1 MIGRKP
7 ASPSYNGCTFQDA
20 GLGQTGALKKNRGQS
35 DMADHIKAGAAANG
49 KAPKAELR
57 EADVIAYL
65 RRNPRVLLNNS
76 DLLAAIAPDTRFETD
91 TVVVDMQRF
100 VVERLRRQVDDLKT
114 SSDRLVTT
122 TRSNMS
128 LVERSMECALAL
140 IYSRDFEELAQVLH
154 DDLPV
159 HLGVDAISVAFE
171 SNSIPVDGSHMI
183 RALPPGTVNALVGP
197 DMSTRIRPD
206 VEGEE
211 MLYGNSA
218 GLVRSDA
225 LVALPEGEGLP
236 AGLFAVGCRSS
247 GHFEDGQGTE
257 LITFLG
263 HVTRYAVGRWWSL
276 KL

>member
-1 MIGRKP
+1 MVD
-7 ASPSYNGCTFQDA
+7 QV
-20 GLGQTGALKKNRGQS
+20 
-35 DMADHIKAGAAANG
+35 KAGGRASNSEAKN
-49 KAPKAELR
+49 ELR

-65 RRNPRVLLNNS
+65 RRNPQMILNNS

-100 VVERLRRQVDDLKT
+100 VVDRLRRQVDDLKA

-122 TRSNMS
+122 TRSNIS

-140 IYSRDFEELAQVLH
+140 IYARDFEELAQVLR

-159 HLGVDAISVAFE
+159 HLGVDAISIAFE
-171 SNSIPVDGSHMI
+171 SETIPVNGGHLI
-183 RALPPGTVNALVGP
+183 RALPIGGVDAMVGL
-197 DMSTRIRPD
+197 DVSTRIRSD

-211 MLYGNSA
+211 MIYGSSA

-236 AGLFAVGCRSS
+236 AGLFAVGCRSP

>member
-1 MIGRKP
+1 MGEGHMADRIK
-7 ASPSYNGCTFQDA
+7 ASTA
-20 GLGQTGALKKNRGQS
+20 KNR
-35 DMADHIKAGAAANG
+35 KT
-49 KAPKAELR
+49 PKVELR
-57 EADVIAYL
+57 EADVITFL
-65 RRNPRVLLNNS
+65 RHNPQVILNNS

-100 VVERLRRQVDDLKT
+100 VVERLRRQVDDLKA

-140 IYSRDFEELAQVLH
+140 IYSRDFEELSQVLH
-154 DDLPV
+154 DGLPV
-159 HLGVDAISVAFE
+159 HVGVDAISVAFE
-171 SNSIPVDGSHMI
+171 SESIPVEGSHMI
-183 RALPPGTVNALVGP
+183 RALTPGTVGALVGP
-197 DMSTRIRPD
+197 DMATRIRPD
-206 VEGEE
+206 VEGAE

-236 AGLFAVGCRSS
+236 AGLFAVGCRRP

-263 HVTRYAVGRWWSL
+263 HVTRYALGRWWSL